1 MTAFV
6 AHPASSVSCKLGEGP
21 LWDADRQRV
30 LWVDIMRGEVLEGT
44 LDDDQIILAGLR
56 SFDGMV
62 GAVVADAQGRLLVAG
77 QESLIVED
85 TDGSRVVG
93 PRIVPEG
100 VDSRTNDGAVDPQ
113 GRFLI
118 GTLALDDRRDQER
131 LVRVDDD
138 GLTLIDDDLG
148 LSNGL
153 AWSPD
158 GSLFYS
164 VDTAAQTIW
173 VRDYDGPS
181 GTMGERREHLVV
193 DGGHPDGMCVDSAGG
208 LWVAVWGAGE
218 VRHFSHAGELLDT
231 VSVAAPHTSSVAFV
245 GPGLDLLL
253 ITTAQKDLTDE
264 QLAEWPDSG
273 RLFAAR
279 VGATGLPLTP
289 WSGKPLPAS
298 STFPA

>member
-1 MTAFV
+1 VTAFV

-21 LWDADRQRV
+21 LWDADRRRV
-30 LWVDIMRGEVLEGT
+30 LWVDILRGEVLEGT
-44 LDDDQIILAGLR
+44 LDDDKVILAGLR

-77 QESLIVED
+77 QESLIVEE

-131 LVRVDDD
+131 LVRVDDER
-138 GLTLIDDDLG
+138 LTLIDDDLG

-181 GTMGERREHLVV
+181 GTVGERREHLVL
-193 DGGHPDGMCVDSAGG
+193 DSGHPDGICIDSEGG

-218 VRHFSHAGELLDT
+218 VRHFSPAGELLDT

-245 GPGLDLLL
+245 GPDLDLLL

-273 RLFAAR
+273 RLFAVR
-279 VGATGLPLTP
+279 VGVTGLPLTS
-289 WSGKPLPAS
+289 WSGKPRPAS
-298 STFPA
+298 SPFPA